1 MNDLKETCIKLNY
14 LLEHTANVR
23 FESGEEYSF
32 ILDKKY
38 TEFEIE
44 SFEKAYQISLPEEY
58 KYFLI
63 NVGASTLYIDEYGLG
78 IKLNKLE
85 DLEAFS
91 KNVFLNMKNI
101 FPDLLIIGS
110 IIGRG
115 DFLGF
120 DLKGGRG
127 CNGFSVF
134 SHEDNPEKWLETNSS
149 WGKFSTWLL
158 KLVITD
164 GEQDFI

>member
-58 KYFLI
+58 KNFLI

-78 IKLNKLE
+78 IKLYKLE

-91 KNVFLNMKNI
+91 KNVFFKY
-101 FPDLLIIGS
+101 
-110 IIGRG
+110 
-115 DFLGF
+115 
-120 DLKGGRG
+120 
-127 CNGFSVF
+127 
-134 SHEDNPEKWLETNSS
+134 EKHIS
-149 WGKFSTWLL
+149 
-158 KLVITD
+158 
-164 GEQDFI
+164 